1 MQIITTTD
9 VAVIDE
15 DLRNTA
21 TAIAPG
27 SHGITT
33 WLITIHGML
42 GVGNTFAIQQLFGA
56 HAEGA
61 GAPCVDLDARHRAFN
76 GGPESYAAPV
86 VNSERCIPH

>member
-1 MQIITTTD
+1 MVVQWDRRGNSGEKRIELTGSLQGMQIITTTD

-61 GAPCVDLDARHRAFN
+61 LSLIH
-76 GGPESYAAPV
+76 
-86 VNSERCIPH
+86 I